1 MSVSSCL
8 CMFSSHNGVQH
19 LRATGLSILSVH
31 KREDKMIIIP
41 FLHILSRLIFHML
54 THAMHLRWF
63 PFIIGIRRGI
73 LIFLF
78 VTFVRIRQPHSLLCT
93 LHMRV
98 SEPACK
104 HVCVCVGGGEWVHD
118 RVYRGTLAALGI
130 WRRQVEAE
138 DF

>member
-1 MSVSSCL
+1 
-8 CMFSSHNGVQH
+8 
-19 LRATGLSILSVH
+19 
-31 KREDKMIIIP
+31 MIIIP

-98 SEPACK
+98 SEPARK
-104 HVCVCVGGGEWVHD
+104 HVCVCVGGVSGCTIACTVA
-118 RVYRGTLAALGI
+118 RL
-130 WRRQVEAE
+130 RRLESGAGK
-138 DF
+138 